1 MGDDNPTDENE
12 TSTGT
17 DSGAAAPED
26 RPTDPAPRSGPPRVG
41 AVPDSVVFIQPPP
54 VD

>member
-1 MGDDNPTDENE
+1 MGDETPTSEDE
-12 TSTGT
+12 TSAEVESSTT
-17 DSGAAAPED
+17 APED
-26 RPTDPAPRSGPPRVG
+26 QPADPAPRSQPPTVG

>member
-1 MGDDNPTDENE
+1 M
-12 TSTGT
+12 S
-17 DSGAAAPED
+17 
-26 RPTDPAPRSGPPRVG
+26 TDPAADENDPVISAEPETDAQKSEQRTPPRVG